1 VSPGR
6 ARTSTGVTSRV
17 NEGGPDTVRVV
28 ATAVVGTPAGDPDV
42 GLEPSEDP
50 DAGRVVG
57 VTEGEALVGATPP
70 ELVEDP
76 DVGGTAATV
85 VVGTFDGETSFGVS
99 GPVLSAGED
108 FRYDSDRSTAPATTN
123 ATAKRA
129 TPARISLCIG
139 EG

>member
-1 VSPGR
+1 
-6 ARTSTGVTSRV
+6 V

-28 ATAVVGTPAGDPDV
+28 ATSVVGTPVGDTVV
-42 GLEPSEDP
+42 GLEPPEDP

-57 VTEGEALVGATPP
+57 VTEGETLVGATPP

-76 DVGGTAATV
+76 DVVGTAATV
-85 VVGTFDGETSFGVS
+85 VVGIFDGETSGGVS

-123 ATAKRA
+123 ATARRA
-129 TPARISLCIG
+129 TPTKISLFMG